1 MTAVPL
7 IAMRGVTKEFPGV
20 RALDG
25 VDFEVRAGEVMALV
39 GENGAGKSTLLKI
52 LAGAYRG
59 DAGTVLLNGNPVDI
73 SNPRASQRHG
83 IAVIHQELNL
93 AEHLSVAENIFV
105 GREHRTR
112 LGTVN
117 FTKMRAASAEVL
129 RDLGVDSDPRALV
142 STLSLA
148 RKQMVEIA
156 KALALDSRVVVMDE
170 PTSALTENEVVVLLD
185 LVCRLRARGVAVVY
199 VSHRI
204 REVFAVADRITVL
217 RDGRLACPVLRTA
230 DTTPGAVVAS
240 MVGRELTAIFGEHP
254 VHDVGAAPVVS
265 VRGLASAPR
274 VKDVSFDLFPG
285 EILGV
290 AGLVGA
296 GRSESARAIFGVD
309 RRQAGQVLF
318 DGRPVH
324 WRSPREAIAAGVGL
338 VPEDRKGQALFLGL
352 PVRVN
357 IAAACE
363 ALVSRA
369 GVLRRGAERKVAVHH
384 SRELRLRDTAIEISA
399 GQLSG
404 GNQQKVVL
412 ARWLAL
418 RPRVLLLDEP
428 TRGVDIGAK
437 AEIYR
442 LIREIAARG
451 VAVLMISSE
460 LPEVLGM
467 SDRILV
473 LREGRVAG
481 VLPGQGTDERTVMAL
496 ATGVE
501 EQITGV
507 EEQRP

>member
-1 MTAVPL
+1 MRTPL
-7 IAMRGVTKEFPGV
+7 VAMRGVTKDFPGV

-52 LAGAYRG
+52 LAGAYRA
-59 DAGTVLLNGNPVDI
+59 DSGTVLVDGRPVDI
-73 SNPRASQRHG
+73 SSPRASRRHG

-93 AEHLSVAENIFV
+93 AEHLSVAENIFI
-105 GREHRTR
+105 GREYRTR
-112 LGTVN
+112 LGTVD
-117 FTKMRAASAEVL
+117 FAAMRAVSAEIL
-129 RDLGVDSDPRALV
+129 SELGVDSDPRALV

-148 RKQMVEIA
+148 RRQMVEIA
-156 KALALDSRVVVMDE
+156 KALAQQSRVVVMDE

-185 LVCRLRARGVAVVY
+185 LVRGLRARGVAVVY
-199 VSHRI
+199 VSHRF
-204 REVFAVADRITVL
+204 REVFAIADRITVL

-230 DTTPGAVVAS
+230 QTTPAVVVER
-240 MVGRELTAIFGEHP
+240 MVGRELPAIFGEHP
-254 VHDVGAAPVVS
+254 VPQVGTKPVVS
-265 VRGLASAPR
+265 VRGLACAPR
-274 VKDVSFDLFPG
+274 VRDVSFDLFAG

-296 GRSESARAIFGVD
+296 GRSESARAVFGVD
-309 RRQAGQVLF
+309 RMQAGQVLF
-318 DGRPVH
+318 NGRPVH
-324 WRSPREAIAAGVGL
+324 WRSPRQAIAAGVGL

-357 IAAACE
+357 IAAACS
-363 ALVSRA
+363 ALVSRL
-369 GVLRRGAERKVAVHH
+369 GVLRRGVERRVTQEHA
-384 SRELRLRDTAIEISA
+384 RELRLRETALDTPARM
-399 GQLSG
+399 LSG

-418 RPRVLLLDEP
+418 RPKVLLLDEP
-428 TRGVDIGAK
+428 TRGIDIGAK

-460 LPEVLGM
+460 LPEVLGI

-481 VLPGQGTDERTVMAL
+481 VLPGPGTDERTVMAL
-496 ATGVE
+496 ATGLE
-501 EQITGV
+501 EQPV
-507 EEQRP
+507 

>member
-1 MTAVPL
+1 MTGVL
-7 IAMRGVTKEFPGV
+7 LMAMRGMTKRFPGV
-20 RALDG
+20 LALDG
-25 VDFEVRAGEVMALV
+25 VDFGVRAGEVMALV

-52 LAGAYRG
+52 LAGAYRCDG
-59 DAGTVLLNGNPVDI
+59 GTVLLDGEPVDI
-73 SNPRASQRHG
+73 SSPRASQQHA

-105 GREHRTR
+105 GREPRNR
-112 LGTVN
+112 LGLVD
-117 FTKMRAASAEVL
+117 FARMRSASTEVL
-129 RDLGVDSDPRALV
+129 AELGVDIDPRAAV

-156 KALALDSRVVVMDE
+156 KALSLDARLVVMDE
-170 PTSALTENEVVVLLD
+170 PTSALTENEVLVLLE
-185 LVCRLRARGVAVVY
+185 LVRRLRERGVAVVY
-199 VSHRI
+199 VSHRL
-204 REVFAVADRITVL
+204 REVFAIADRITVL
-217 RDGRLACPVLRTA
+217 RDGRLACPVLLTT
-230 DTTPGAVVAS
+230 DTTPDAVVS
-240 MVGRELTAIFGEHP
+240 RMVGRELTAIFGEHP
-254 VHDVGAAPVVS
+254 DHKIGTTPILS
-265 VRGLASAPR
+265 VRGLACAPR
-274 VKDVSFDLFPG
+274 VRDVSFDLFPG

-296 GRSESARAIFGVD
+296 GRSESVRAIFGVD
-309 RRQAGQVLF
+309 RMQAGEVHF
-318 DGRPVH
+318 DGRPVR

-352 PVRVN
+352 SVRVN
-357 IAAACE
+357 IAAACS

-369 GVLRRGAERKVAVHH
+369 GVLRRGAERKVAADH
-384 SRELRLRDTAIEISA
+384 SRELRLRATAIEVAA
-399 GQLSG
+399 GTLSG

-481 VLPGQGTDERTVMAL
+481 VLAGRGTDERTVMAL
-496 ATGVE
+496 ATGIE
-501 EQITGV
+501 EQV
-507 EEQRP
+507 A

>member
-1 MTAVPL
+1 MTDAPL
-7 IAMRGVTKEFPGV
+7 IAVHGITKRFPGV
-20 RALDG
+20 LALDQ
-25 VDFEVRAGEVMALV
+25 VDFAVRGGEVMALV
-39 GENGAGKSTLLKI
+39 GENGAGKSTLVKI

-59 DAGTVLLNGNPVDI
+59 DAGEVLVDGVAADI
-73 SNPRASQRHG
+73 SSPKASRGHG
-83 IAVIHQELNL
+83 IAVIHQELDL

-112 LGTVN
+112 LGLVD
-117 FTKMRAASAEVL
+117 FARMREASTAVL
-129 RDLGVDSDPRALV
+129 ADLGVQIDPRALV
-142 STLSLA
+142 SSLSLA

-156 KALALDSRVVVMDE
+156 KALALDARLVVMDE
-170 PTSALTENEVVVLLD
+170 PTSALTENEVLVLLD
-185 LVCRLRARGVAVVY
+185 LVRRLRARGVAVVY
-199 VSHRI
+199 VSHRF

-217 RDGRLACPVLRTA
+217 RDGKLACPVLHTA
-230 DTTPGAVVAS
+230 ETTPDAVVS
-240 MVGRELTAIFGEHP
+240 RMVGREVLAIFGDHSAHEI
-254 VHDVGAAPVVS
+254 GAQPVVS
-265 VRGLASAPR
+265 VRGLRSAPR
-274 VKDVSFDLFPG
+274 VKDISFDLFPG

-296 GRSESARAIFGVD
+296 GRSESVRAIFGVD
-309 RRQAGQVLF
+309 RIQAGEVRF
-318 DGRPVH
+318 EGRVVR
-324 WRSPREAIAAGVGL
+324 WRSPRQAIAAGVAL

-357 IAAACE
+357 IAAACS

-369 GVLRRGAERKVAVHH
+369 GVLRRGAERRLAVEHA
-384 SRELRLRDTAIEISA
+384 RELRLRATAIDVAA
-399 GQLSG
+399 GTLSG

-418 RPRVLLLDEP
+418 RPKVLLLDEP
-428 TRGVDIGAK
+428 TRGIDIGAK

-442 LIREIAARG
+442 IIREIASRG

-481 VLPGQGTDERTVMAL
+481 VLPGPGTDERTVMAL

-501 EQITGV
+501 EQV
-507 EEQRP
+507 A

>member
-1 MTAVPL
+1 MTGRDMTDAPL
-7 IAMRGVTKEFPGV
+7 LAMTGMTKRFPGV
-20 RALDG
+20 LALDS
-25 VDFEVRAGEVMALV
+25 VDFTVRAGQVMALV

-52 LAGAYRG
+52 LAGAYRC
-59 DAGTVLLNGNPVDI
+59 DAGTVFIDGEPVDI
-73 SNPRASQRHG
+73 SSPRASQRHG

-105 GREHRTR
+105 GREPRTR
-112 LGTVN
+112 LGLVD
-117 FTKMRAASAEVL
+117 FAAMRAASTAVL
-129 RDLGVDSDPRALV
+129 ADLGVEIDPRAPV

-156 KALALDSRVVVMDE
+156 KALALDSRLVVMDE
-170 PTSALTENEVVVLLD
+170 PTSALTENEVLVLLD
-185 LVCRLRARGVAVVY
+185 LVRRLRARGVAVVY
-199 VSHRI
+199 VSHRF
-204 REVFAVADRITVL
+204 REVFAVADQITVM
-217 RDGRLACPVLRTA
+217 RDGRLACPVLRTVE
-230 DTTPGAVVAS
+230 TTPEAVVS
-240 MVGRELTAIFGEHP
+240 RMVGRELTAIFGDHP
-254 VHDVGAAPVVS
+254 AHEIGATPVVS
-265 VRGLASAPR
+265 VRGLACAPR
-274 VKDVSFDLFPG
+274 VKDVSFDLYPG

-309 RRQAGQVLF
+309 RKQAGEVRF
-318 DGRPVH
+318 DGRIVH
-324 WRSPREAIAAGVGL
+324 WRSPRQAIAAGVGL

-357 IAAACE
+357 IAAACSE
-363 ALVSRA
+363 LISRV
-369 GVLRRGAERKVAVHH
+369 GVLRRGAERQVAVEH
-384 SRELRLRDTAIEISA
+384 SRELRLRDTAIDVAAET
-399 GQLSG
+399 LSG

-442 LIREIAARG
+442 LIRDIAARG

-481 VLPGQGTDERTVMAL
+481 VLPGRGTAERAVMAL

-501 EQITGV
+501 EQV
-507 EEQRP
+507 A